1 VSDLACSPSKHKEMK
16 ESPELMATDAEFI
29 GTQHEVGHC
38 DLDLWNCKTCRSTI
52 SVRVNEREVA

>member
-1 VSDLACSPSKHKEMK
+1 MSDSACSPSRHKAMK

-29 GTQHEVGHC
+29 GTQRDAGYC

-52 SVRVNEREVA
+52 SVRVQEGEVA

>member
-1 VSDLACSPSKHKEMK
+1 MK

-29 GTQHEVGHC
+29 GTQRDAGYC

-52 SVRVNEREVA
+52 SVRVQEGEVA

>member
-1 VSDLACSPSKHKEMK
+1 MK

-29 GTQHEVGHC
+29 GTQHDTGHC